1 MAVRVLSR
9 QNGFTLVELMISTTI
24 TLLALGGAVTTFQ
37 NALSVNN
44 TATQLSDSN
53 QNLRAGTNLL
63 VRDLMQAGRQ
73 IPTGGIPI
81 PSGVGSTPLN
91 RPSPPGLAYTFD
103 NVNATALPAITT
115 GAGLGPTIE
124 NTTTDMVTILMMDP
138 LLPRLD
144 MYATGTVVPGNAN
157 PPIIA
162 NDGASFTV
170 GNATTWLTGDSANG
184 ISGLNAG
191 DLVYFTNSQGST
203 VQTVTRTSSTT
214 IFFDALDWFNF
225 NQPGAASGTITQL
238 KPVGGTYPQT
248 SAFRLQM
255 VTYYVDATTTPGT
268 PRLTR
273 IQNHYSPQALAG
285 VVEDLDL
292 SYDLV
297 DAATNPTGVRSLPY
311 VLNGLTYTANQIRK
325 ANLHVGVRSEMLSAQ
340 ANDYIRNHVSTIISI
355 RDLATLSR
363 YQ

>member
-1 MAVRVLSR
+1 MRAVS
-9 QNGFTLVELMISTTI
+9 QQDGFTLVELLISTTI
-24 TLLALGGAVTTFQ
+24 TLLALGGAVTTFKS
-37 NALSVNN
+37 ALNITDSG
-44 TATQLSDSN
+44 TQLSDSN
-53 QNLRAGTNLL
+53 QNLRVGTNLL

-103 NVNATALPAITT
+103 NINATALSAITT
-115 GAGLGPTIE
+115 GANMGPTIE
-124 NTTTDMVTILMMDP
+124 NSTTDIVTILMMDP

-144 MYATGTVVPGNAN
+144 MYAAGTVVPGNAN

-162 NDGASFTV
+162 NDGASITV
-170 GNATTWLTGDSANG
+170 GNATTWLTGDAANG
-184 ISGLNAG
+184 TSGLNIG

-203 VQTVTRTSSTT
+203 VQTVSRLSSTAV
-214 IFFDALDWFNF
+214 FFDAQDWFNF

-238 KPVGGTYPQT
+238 KPANGTYPQT

-255 VTYYVDATTTPGT
+255 VTYYVDATTVPGT

-273 IQNHYSPQALAG
+273 IQNHSSPQALAG

-311 VLNGLTYTANQIRK
+311 VLNGLTYTASQIRK
-325 ANLHVGVRSEMLSAQ
+325 ANLHVGVRSEQRSAQ
-340 ANDYIRNHVSTIISI
+340 VNDYIRNHVSTIISI

-363 YQ
+363 YR

>member
-1 MAVRVLSR
+1 MRAVSR
-9 QNGFTLVELMISTTI
+9 QNGFTLVELLVSTTI
-24 TLLALGGAVTTFQ
+24 TLLALGGAVTAFK
-37 NALSVNN
+37 NALNI
-44 TATQLSDSN
+44 TETGTQLSDSN

-63 VRDLMQAGRQ
+63 ARDLMQAGRQ

-103 NVNATALPAITT
+103 NVNATALSAITT
-115 GAGLGPTIE
+115 GADLGPMIA
-124 NTTTDMVTILMMDP
+124 NSTTDIVTILMMDP

-144 MYATGTVVPGNAN
+144 LYATGTVVAGNAN
-157 PPIIA
+157 PPILA
-162 NDGASFTV
+162 DDGAGFTV

-184 ISGLNAG
+184 ISGLNVG
-191 DLVYFTNSQGST
+191 DLVYFTNSLGST
-203 VQTVTRTSSTT
+203 VQTVTRLNSTT
-214 IFFDALDWFNF
+214 VYFDVDDWFNF
-225 NQPGAASGTITQL
+225 NQRGAASGTITQL
-238 KPVGGTYPQT
+238 KPVAGTYPQT

-255 VTYYVDATTTPGT
+255 ITYYVDATTTPGT

-273 IQNHYSPQALAG
+273 IYNHYSPQALAG

-292 SYDLV
+292 SYDVV
-297 DAATNPTGVRSLPY
+297 DAATNPTLVRSLPY
-311 VLNGLTYTANQIRK
+311 DLNGLTYTANQIRK
-325 ANLHVGVRSEMLSAQ
+325 ANVHVGVRSERLSVQ
-340 ANDYIRNHVSTIISI
+340 ANDYVRNHVSTIISI

>member
-1 MAVRVLSR
+1 VLVRDRSR
-9 QNGFTLVELMISTTI
+9 QDGFTLVELLISTTI
-24 TLLALGGAVTTFQ
+24 TLLALGGAVTTFK
-37 NALSVNN
+37 NALNITNSG
-44 TATQLSDSN
+44 TQLSDSN

-81 PSGVGSTPLN
+81 PSGIGSTLLN
-91 RPSPPGLAYTFD
+91 RPSPPGVTCTFD
-103 NVNATALPAITT
+103 NVNATALAAITT
-115 GAGLGPTIE
+115 GADLGPTIA
-124 NTTTDMVTILMMDP
+124 NSTTDMVTMLMMDP

-144 MYATGTVVPGNAN
+144 MYALGTVVAGNAN
-157 PPIIA
+157 PPYIA
-162 NDGASFTV
+162 NDGASFTF
-170 GNATTWLTGDSANG
+170 GNAATWASGDAANG
-184 ISGLNAG
+184 IAGLNIG

-203 VQTVTRTSSTT
+203 VQTVTRMNSTAV
-214 IFFDALDWFNF
+214 FFDANDWFNF

-238 KPVGGTYPQT
+238 KPAGGAYPQT

-255 VTYYVDATTTPGT
+255 VTYYVDAATTPGS

-273 IQNHYSPQALAG
+273 VQNHYAPQALAG

-297 DAATNPTGVRSLPY
+297 DASTNPTGVRSLPY
-311 VLNGLTYTANQIRK
+311 VLNGLTYTSNQIRK
-325 ANLHVGVRSEMLSAQ
+325 ANLHVGVRSDQLSVQ

>member
-1 MAVRVLSR
+1 MHAVSR

-24 TLLALGGAVTTFQ
+24 TLLALGGAVTTFK
-37 NALSVNN
+37 NALNVTESG
-44 TATQLSDSN
+44 TQLSDSN

-63 VRDLMQAGRQ
+63 AHDLMQAGRQ

-81 PSGVGSTPLN
+81 PSGAGSTSLN

-103 NVNATALPAITT
+103 NVNATALSAITT
-115 GAGLGPTIE
+115 GADLGPMIA
-124 NTTTDMVTILMMDP
+124 NSTTDIVTILMMDP

-144 MYATGTVVPGNAN
+144 MYAAGTVVAGNAN

-170 GNATTWLTGDSANG
+170 GNATTWLAGDIANG
-184 ISGLNAG
+184 ITGLNVG

-203 VQTVTRTSSTT
+203 VQTVTRLNSTT
-214 IFFDALDWFNF
+214 VYFDADDWFNF

-255 VTYYVDATTTPGT
+255 VTYYVDATTAPAT

-273 IQNHYSPQALAG
+273 MQNHYAPQALAG
-285 VVEDLDL
+285 VVEDLEL

-297 DAATNPTGVRSLPY
+297 DAVTNPTGVRALPY
-311 VLNGLTYTANQIRK
+311 DLNSLTYTANQIRK
-325 ANLHVGVRSEMLSAQ
+325 VNLHVGVRSDQRSVQ